1 MTVYD
6 CPMDANT
13 NPTAEISAI
22 GTYID
27 GGIKLYHDPYL
38 ALAEFVSAPIA
49 DRFGL
54 TGEEIEETFDT
65 EQILFAVTEY
75 DSISGREGR
84 RFRADMTDER
94 YWAIVEGHRI

>member
-1 MTVYD
+1 
-6 CPMDANT
+6 MDANT

-27 GGIKLYHDPYL
+27 GDIKLYHDPYL
-38 ALAEFVSAPIA
+38 ALAEFVTIPLA

-54 TGEEIEETFDT
+54 TGEEIAETFDT

-75 DSISGREGR
+75 DSINGREGR
-84 RFRADMTDER
+84 RFRTDMTDER
-94 YWAIVEGHRI
+94 YWFIVEDYRI